1 LFRAVIPL
9 RYATTEVISPEMPV
23 PLGLAIGTQGAGNIL
38 KMGGVCERWS
48 HRYNYGLQILLF
60 P

>member
-1 LFRAVIPL
+1 
-9 RYATTEVISPEMPV
+9 MPV
-23 PLGLAIGTQGAGNIL
+23 PLGLASDPKGDGNIL